1 VSEKPGDS
9 RRDDAFGAPRG
20 SDSKSLRSARSSLC
34 PDCRHVQVI
43 TSARG
48 SVFYLCKRSKDDPR
62 FPKYPPQPVVVC
74 AGHER

>member
-1 VSEKPGDS
+1 VSGP
-9 RRDDAFGAPRG
+9 RDEPNLAAPQGART
-20 SDSKSLRSARSSLC
+20 SLC
-34 PDCRHVQVI
+34 GICRHVQVI

-48 SVFYLCKRSKDDPR
+48 SVFFLCKRSKDDLR